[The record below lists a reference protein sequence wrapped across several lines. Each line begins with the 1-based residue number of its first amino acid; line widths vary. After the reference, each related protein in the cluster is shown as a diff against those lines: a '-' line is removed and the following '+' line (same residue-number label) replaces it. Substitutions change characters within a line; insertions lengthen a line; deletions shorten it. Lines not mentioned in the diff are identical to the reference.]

1 MVQFGV
7 AQEGAV
13 LLRVQG
19 GKVRVQHSF
28 KGAAQLNKVQHSFKG
43 SSIPYITNI
52 SIILEI
58 FLLYVYLKICN
69 EAIKIQ

>member
-1 MVQFGV
+1 MVQYGV

-43 SSIPYITNI
+43 SSIPLYHKYFHHFRDFFALCI
-52 SIILEI
+52 SKNL
-58 FLLYVYLKICN
+58 
-69 EAIKIQ
+69 Q